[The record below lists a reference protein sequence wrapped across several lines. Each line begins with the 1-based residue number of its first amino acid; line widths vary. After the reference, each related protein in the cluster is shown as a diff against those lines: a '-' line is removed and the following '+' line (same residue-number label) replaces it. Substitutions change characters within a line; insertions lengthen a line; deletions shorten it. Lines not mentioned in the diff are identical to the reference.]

1 MRPRD
6 LLITAR
12 RLVGKGKG
20 KPRQSDLRRAESSA
34 YYAAFHFLARCCANY
49 LVGTNSKTRSKHA
62 WRQVYRSLDHG
73 PSKNACVDGAIS
85 KFPPAIQE
93 FDILG
98 GYLGITQLAD
108 GRTERVLLSPAQVR
122 ALLAFY
128 DECAKQKEGGP
139 GR

>member
-1 MRPRD
+1 VSIRGIRD
-6 LLITAR
+6 NSIR
-12 RLVGKGKG
+12 Y
-20 KPRQSDLRRAESSA
+20 SDNIDGDAG
-34 YYAAFHFLARCCANY
+34 NY
-49 LVGTNSKTRSKHA
+49 G
-62 WRQVYRSLDHG
+62 WRVQ
-73 PSKNACVDGAIS
+73 
-85 KFPPAIQE
+85 

-98 GYLGITQLAD
+98 GYLGITQLAG